1 MNTLTNKTVK
11 CLSACSTTYY
21 NSITASTSSFP
32 DPRIFLNTVH
42 SCTLASKLVN
52 TCKDFRR
59 TPLEESYPGE
69 NLCWGSR
76 IMILHPF
83 EGLCALIEWLEQNKA
98 LCIEG
103 R

>member
-69 NLCWGSR
+69 KLCSLTNW
-76 IMILHPF
+76 ILFQNF
-83 EGLCALIEWLEQNKA
+83 E
-98 LCIEG
+98 
-103 R
+103 

>member
-32 DPRIFLNTVH
+32 DPRTFLNTVH

-59 TPLEESYPGE
+59 TPLEEIYPSE
-69 NLCWGSR
+69 KLCSLTNW
-76 IMILHPF
+76 ILFQNF
-83 EGLCALIEWLEQNKA
+83 E
-98 LCIEG
+98 
-103 R
+103 